1 MKLGLFVWNQNKSF
15 LNKLAQ
21 PPSSIIFLKLQLSR
35 KNSRSETLATQAIL
49 LIRINLL
56 YFLFPFVVI
65 LEWFHSSFHP
75 SLFVF
80 RRFQLSQESNHPRL
94 KNVSKLGEVSDKRCK
109 ASFESVKDSYSDL

>member
-1 MKLGLFVWNQNKSF
+1 MIGDASYAGYTIDT
-15 LNKLAQ
+15 NKLI
-21 PPSSIIFLKLQLSR
+21 SC
-35 KNSRSETLATQAIL
+35 
-49 LIRINLL
+49 
-56 YFLFPFVVI
+56 FPFVVI
-65 LEWFHSSFHP
+65 LEWFHSTFHP